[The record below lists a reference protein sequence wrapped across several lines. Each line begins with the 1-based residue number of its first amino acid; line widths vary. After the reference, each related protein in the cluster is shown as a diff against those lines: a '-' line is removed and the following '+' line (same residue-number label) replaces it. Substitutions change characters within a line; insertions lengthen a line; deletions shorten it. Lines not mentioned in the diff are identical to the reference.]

1 MKKSIIAVEIIL
13 LILILAK
20 LASVFGL
27 FGKSD
32 VSPEASLAPGQA
44 MAQQHADTKP
54 ADAKAAAPAVP
65 GAVPA
70 APAASGAAPA
80 APAAVKKDKEV
91 LEEDLNKQR
100 DLAAA
105 LLAKKAELDNR
116 ENAVRAEEQ
125 RLLTLRKEIT
135 EKIALLKNQQ
145 EKLTAI
151 LDANQAAEIKRYKEM
166 AKVYEA
172 APPAKAGVM
181 LEKLDTKTAAGI
193 TMNMK
198 KDKAGAVWGYISAQK
213 AVEIT
218 REITRAGKQFPE

>member
-1 MKKSIIAVEIIL
+1 MKKSVIVVEIIL

-27 FGKSD
+27 LSKADISSD
-32 VSPEASLAPGQA
+32 ASLTTTSA
-44 MAQQHADTKP
+44 MAQQSA
-54 ADAKAAAPAVP
+54 AIKATAVP
-65 GAVPA
+65 TPGAQSTVVP
-70 APAASGAAPA
+70 
-80 APAAVKKDKEV
+80 KEKDTLDEN
-91 LEEDLNKQR
+91 LTTQR

-105 LLAKKAELDNR
+105 LLAKKIELDNR
-116 ENAVRAEEQ
+116 ENALRSEEQ

-135 EKIALLKNQQ
+135 EKITLLKGHE

-151 LDANQAAEIKRYKEM
+151 LDANQVADIKRYKEM

-172 APPAKAGVM
+172 APAAKAGAM
-181 LEKLDTKTAAGI
+181 MEKLDTKTAAGI

-218 REITRAGKQFPE
+218 KEITRAGKQLQE

>member
-1 MKKSIIAVEIIL
+1 MKKSIIVVEIIL

-27 FGKSD
+27 LSKSD
-32 VSPEASLAPGQA
+32 ISADASLTTTSA
-44 MAQQHADTKP
+44 MAQQSA
-54 ADAKAAAPAVP
+54 AIKATTAPAP
-65 GAVPA
+65 GAQSTVVP
-70 APAASGAAPA
+70 
-80 APAAVKKDKEV
+80 KEKDTLDEN
-91 LEEDLNKQR
+91 LTTQR

-105 LLAKKAELDNR
+105 LLAKKIELDNR
-116 ENAVRAEEQ
+116 ENALRAEEQ
-125 RLLTLRKEIT
+125 RLLSLRKEIT
-135 EKIALLKNQQ
+135 EKITLLKGHE

-151 LDANQAAEIKRYKEM
+151 LDANKVEDIKRYKEM

-172 APPAKAGVM
+172 APAAKAGAM
-181 LEKLDTKTAAGI
+181 MEKLDTKTAAGI

-218 REITRAGKQFPE
+218 KEITRAGKQLQE

>member
-1 MKKSIIAVEIIL
+1 MKKSIIVVEIIL

-27 FGKSD
+27 LSKTD
-32 VSPEASLAPGQA
+32 ISPDTSLAPAQA
-44 MAQQHADTKP
+44 MAQQPAADTK
-54 ADAKAAAPAVP
+54 AAAAAASD
-65 GAVPA
+65 AVPA
-70 APAASGAAPA
+70 SIAAPVV
-80 APAAVKKDKEV
+80 VKKDKET
-91 LEEDLNKQR
+91 LDEDLSKQR

-105 LLAKKAELDNR
+105 LLAKKVELDNR
-116 ENAVRAEEQ
+116 ENALRSEEQ

-135 EKIALLKNQQ
+135 EKITLLKGQQ

-151 LDANQAAEIKRYKEM
+151 LDANQAADIKRYKEM

-172 APPAKAGVM
+172 APPAKAGAM

-198 KDKAGAVWGYISAQK
+198 KDKAGAIWGYISAQK

-218 REITRAGKQFPE
+218 KEITRAGKQFQE

>member
-1 MKKSIIAVEIIL
+1 MKKSVIVVEIVL

-27 FGKSD
+27 LSKTD
-32 VSPEASLAPGQA
+32 ISPDTSLAPSQA
-44 MAQQHADTKP
+44 MAQQSADTK
-54 ADAKAAAPAVP
+54 AAAV
-65 GAVPA
+65 
-70 APAASGAAPA
+70 AASETIPA
-80 APAAVKKDKEV
+80 SVASPAAVKKDKDT
-91 LEEDLNKQR
+91 LDEDLSKQR

-105 LLAKKAELDNR
+105 LLAKKIELDNR
-116 ENAVRAEEQ
+116 ENALRSEEQ

-135 EKIALLKNQQ
+135 EKITLLKGQQ
-145 EKLTAI
+145 EKLTTI
-151 LDANQAAEIKRYKEM
+151 LDANQAADLKRYKEM

-172 APPAKAGVM
+172 TPPVKAGAM

-198 KDKAGAVWGYISAQK
+198 KDKAGAIWGYISAQK

-218 REITRAGKQFPE
+218 KEITRAGKQLQE

>member
-1 MKKSIIAVEIIL
+1 MKKSVIVVEIIL

-27 FGKSD
+27 LSKADISSD
-32 VSPEASLAPGQA
+32 ASLTTTSA
-44 MAQQHADTKP
+44 MAQQST
-54 ADAKAAAPAVP
+54 AVKVA
-65 GAVPA
+65 AVPA
-70 APAASGAAPA
+70 LGAQSTVVP
-80 APAAVKKDKEV
+80 KEKDTLDEN
-91 LEEDLNKQR
+91 LTKQR

-105 LLAKKAELDNR
+105 LLAKKIELDNR
-116 ENAVRAEEQ
+116 ENALRAEEQ

-135 EKIALLKNQQ
+135 EKITLLKGHE

-151 LDANQAAEIKRYKEM
+151 LDANQVADIKRYKEM

-172 APPAKAGVM
+172 APAAKAGAM
-181 LEKLDTKTAAGI
+181 MEKLDTKTAAGI

-218 REITRAGKQFPE
+218 KEITRAGKQLQE

>member
-1 MKKSIIAVEIIL
+1 MKKSIIVVEIIL

-27 FGKSD
+27 LSKND
-32 VSPEASLAPGQA
+32 ISPDTSLAPAQA
-44 MAQQHADTKP
+44 MAEQPADTK
-54 ADAKAAAPAVP
+54 AAAAAPSDAIPASIATPAV
-65 GAVPA
+65 
-70 APAASGAAPA
+70 
-80 APAAVKKDKEV
+80 VKKDKDT
-91 LEEDLNKQR
+91 LNEDLSKQR

-105 LLAKKAELDNR
+105 LLAKKVELDNR
-116 ENAVRAEEQ
+116 ENALRSEEQ

-135 EKIALLKNQQ
+135 EKITLLKGQQ

-151 LDANQAAEIKRYKEM
+151 LDANQAADIKRYKEM

-172 APPAKAGVM
+172 APPAKAGAM

-198 KDKAGAVWGYISAQK
+198 KDKAGAIWGYISAQK

-218 REITRAGKQFPE
+218 KEITRAGKQFQE